1 MSRARLALLL
11 WIALLLAPGLAAG
24 GDEERD
30 GAAAQPAP
38 SPPTPRTVV
47 HRRGAGEPGE
57 DGWVAARD
65 ERGQFAVELPGRF
78 ADYTQT
84 GVAAERSITIHGL
97 VHVRP
102 GAFGTVQRF
111 RATCTLY
118 LDGPPPEA
126 EELFEQAIGDQERR
140 GWVKERR
147 RVEIDGQPGLRY
159 LVEDE
164 RSSIRGQLYRLPDRM
179 CVLIVESQLVSRVS
193 RADSERFF
201 DSFELAE

>member
-1 MSRARLALLL
+1 MSGARLALLL
-11 WIALLLAPGLAAG
+11 WIALLLAPGLAAA

-97 VHVRP
+97 VHLRP

-118 LDGPPPEA
+118 PDGPPPEA
-126 EELFEQAIGDQERR
+126 QELFEQAIGDQERR
-140 GWVKERR
+140 GRLKERR
-147 RVEIDGQPGLRY
+147 RNEIDIAGRHVRDHPTLKGWPESDQRRSDVPRARATVPRHSG
-159 LVEDE
+159 D
-164 RSSIRGQLYRLPDRM
+164 SSI
-179 CVLIVESQLVSRVS
+179 C
-193 RADSERFF
+193 
-201 DSFELAE
+201 